1 MNIPGGVWAGL
12 RRNPGVWSSGNAAGK
27 GSLVLGWQQQLREED
42 HGAGG
47 NCIRGSLDPAAAA
60 MPVTVTGLSS
70 CAVTAK
76 AGD

>member
-1 MNIPGGVWAGL
+1 MQL
-12 RRNPGVWSSGNAAGK
+12 GK
-27 GSLVLGWQQQLREED
+27 GPWRL
-42 HGAGG
+42 AGNSSSVRRIMVQWG
-47 NCIRGSLDPAAAA
+47 NCIRGSLDSAAAA